1 MTTPTHRPASHD
13 LIVRGHL
20 RDTGRVMPEEST
32 TPDLVELT
40 RRVYDAADGG
50 DFDPMMRLFRPDA
63 VWEQPEGIE
72 TLEDAAA
79 IRRFVEDWQSS
90 YEEYEVEVE
99 EIVDFG
105 NGVTFAVSV
114 QRGRLVGSSADTR
127 IRFPVIYT
135 WADGLIVRM
144 LSHGDVEK
152 GRAIAERL
160 AESRG

>member
-1 MTTPTHRPASHD
+1 
-13 LIVRGHL
+13 
-20 RDTGRVMPEEST
+20 
-32 TPDLVELT
+32 
-40 RRVYDAADGG
+40 
-50 DFDPMMRLFRPDA
+50 MMRLFRPDA

-79 IRRFVEDWQSS
+79 IRRFVEDWQAS

-99 EIVDFG
+99 EIVDLG

-144 LSHGDVEK
+144 LSHGDVEQ